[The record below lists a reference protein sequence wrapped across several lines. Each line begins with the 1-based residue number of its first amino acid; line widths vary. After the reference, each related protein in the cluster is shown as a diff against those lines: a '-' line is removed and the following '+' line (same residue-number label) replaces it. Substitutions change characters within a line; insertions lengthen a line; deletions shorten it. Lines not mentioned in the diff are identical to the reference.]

1 LPKPRFSSLETQI
14 GSVAPTAKMNEAGIM
29 RTNAR
34 TALITGGERGIGR
47 AVAERLLVEGYR
59 VLVAGIDEAAAE
71 VLLDENSAGDASL
84 RFLRCDVGV
93 EAEVAATVEAV
104 IEWTGR
110 LDLLVSNA
118 GIADPH
124 AAPPSQLALEVWEK
138 VIRTNLTGGFLI
150 AKHALPHLA
159 KVEGSIVFIAS
170 TRALMSEPHTEAYA
184 ASKGGLVALTHAL
197 AASVGPQVRVNAI
210 SPGWIHHGSAAELSP
225 TDHAQHPA
233 GRVGQGGDIADAV
246 LYLAHAGF
254 VTGQNLV
261 VDGGMTK
268 KMIYE

>member
-1 LPKPRFSSLETQI
+1 MQTPPRTL
-14 GSVAPTAKMNEAGIM
+14 
-29 RTNAR
+29 

-47 AVAERLLVEGYR
+47 AVAERLLGEGYR
-59 VLVAGIDEAAAE
+59 VMIAGIDEAAAKELLAENAASHE
-71 VLLDENSAGDASL
+71 VL
-84 RFLRCDVGV
+84 RFVRCDVGK
-93 EAEVAATVEAV
+93 EAEVAAAVEAAV
-104 IEWTGR
+104 FWTGR

-124 AAPPSQLALEVWEK
+124 AAPPTQLPLEDWER
-138 VIRTNLTGGFLI
+138 VIRTNLTGGFLC

-159 KVEGSIVFIAS
+159 KVEGSIIFIAS

-225 TDHAQHPA
+225 ADHAQHPV

-261 VDGGMTK
+261 IDGGMTK
-268 KMIYE
+268 KMIYV